1 MSVAAAAES
10 HARRQLGAGQL
21 RRIVFSEARIQS
33 RVAEM
38 GRQIGASY
46 APDAEILILG
56 LLKGSFIFIADLVR
70 RIPRPIQVDFIR
82 VSSYGDA
89 TVSSGEVQ
97 LLYDPRADLRGRS
110 VILVEDIVDSGKT
123 MNHLIPLLLDRNP
136 ASLQV
141 CTLLHK
147 RLARLRLEPR
157 WVGFD
162 APEEFLVGY
171 GLGHGEDFRHLPCIG
186 SI

>member
-1 MSVAAAAES
+1 MNTPTLEAL
-10 HARRQLGAGQL
+10 ARSQLGRGRL
-21 RRIVFSEARIQS
+21 RRIVHTEAAIQA

-38 GRQIGASY
+38 GRQIGAAY
-46 APDAEILILG
+46 PAEAEVLVLG

-82 VSSYGDA
+82 VSSYGSG
-89 TVSSGEVQ
+89 TVSSGEVR
-97 LLYDPRADLRGRS
+97 LLYDPRANLEGRS
-110 VILVEDIVDSGKT
+110 VILTEDIVDSGKT
-123 MNHLIPLLLDRNP
+123 MNHILPLLLKRNP
-136 ASLQV
+136 ASLEV

-147 RLARLRLEPR
+147 RRARLFMEPR

-162 APEEFLVGY
+162 APDEFLVGY
-171 GLGHGEDFRHLPCIG
+171 GLGHGEDYRHLPCIG